1 MLKIKSCEMFL
12 QEEGNVLLAGKSR
25 RLFGLG

>member
-1 MLKIKSCEMFL
+1 MLKINSCEMFV
-12 QEEGNVLLAGKSR
+12 QEEGNIFLAGKSR